1 VVFLQDFGEARTGKL
16 CSLVGIEN
24 LKDTDGQGSGQRTDA
39 EELLRD
45 VPGKQSKNCL
55 YEKEDD
61 LGNVASWNNIVAF
74 FTDSYER
81 IHSHIKVLGV
91 IADSGFYLK
100 QFLEGLEEEPLTY
113 IIAVRLLRPL
123 QRQIDIRDYRFSA
136 WITNAKEPA
145 YGVGTL

>member
-61 LGNVASWNNIVAF
+61 FGNVASWNNIVASSPIPMSVS
-74 FTDSYER
+74 TPTSRYWEL
-81 IHSHIKVLGV
+81 SPTAG
-91 IADSGFYLK
+91 S
-100 QFLEGLEEEPLTY
+100 T
-113 IIAVRLLRPL
+113 
-123 QRQIDIRDYRFSA
+123 
-136 WITNAKEPA
+136 
-145 YGVGTL
+145 